1 MCVHQPQFSSARRRG
16 WSGRIKGEKLGGG
29 GERLGGGSN
38 PLRERPGVPAIVHIC
53 DRTLWRMTLLPGHP
67 RPAPGTP
74 MAECHWMEEEGSLF
88 KGLPQLPKVLR
99 APPTHGP
106 PAAGEHQEAL
116 GVRGTSSQRDSA
128 PGSSLQARIS
138 WVRKELLSLQLTDL
152 ALLRQLDPIAQEI
165 QDLRE
170 LQLQLEEL
178 FAEGELLG
186 PAPSSPW
193 HLCPLTL
200 SGGGEGKAL

>member
-1 MCVHQPQFSSARRRG
+1 
-16 WSGRIKGEKLGGG
+16 
-29 GERLGGGSN
+29 
-38 PLRERPGVPAIVHIC
+38 
-53 DRTLWRMTLLPGHP
+53 
-67 RPAPGTP
+67 
-74 MAECHWMEEEGSLF
+74 MEEEGSLF

-116 GVRGTSSQRDSA
+116 GVQGTSSQRDSA

-165 QDLRE
+165 QALRE
-170 LQLQLEEL
+170 LQLEEL

-186 PAPSSPW
+186 PAPSSHW

-200 SGGGEGKAL
+200 SGGVEGKAL

>member
-1 MCVHQPQFSSARRRG
+1 MERRVSTNLNSPRP
-16 WSGRIKGEKLGGG
+16 EGGG
-29 GERLGGGSN
+29 GDTTRGF
-38 PLRERPGVPAIVHIC
+38 P
-53 DRTLWRMTLLPGHP
+53 DT
-67 RPAPGTP
+67 PGTP
-74 MAECHWMEEEGSLF
+74 MAECPWMEEEGSLF

-99 APPTHGP
+99 APPMHGP

-116 GVRGTSSQRDSA
+116 GVQGTSSQRDSA

-138 WVRKELLSLQLTDL
+138 WVRKELGSPFRTGSDGESRRQRLRTSSGEQSLSLQLTDL

-165 QDLRE
+165 QALRE
-170 LQLQLEEL
+170 LQLEEL

-186 PAPSSPW
+186 PAPSSHW

-200 SGGGEGKAL
+200 SGGVEGKAL

>member
-1 MCVHQPQFSSARRRG
+1 MSRCQSAPRAAPCTAGPGWAQQLRG
-16 WSGRIKGEKLGGG
+16 TG
-29 GERLGGGSN
+29 GEGNRRFSFPAGSGEREHRSVAPSRSLG
-38 PLRERPGVPAIVHIC
+38 RHHQRF
-53 DRTLWRMTLLPGHP
+53 PGHP

-116 GVRGTSSQRDSA
+116 GVQGTSSQRDSA

-186 PAPSSPW
+186 PAPSSHW

-200 SGGGEGKAL
+200 SGGVEGKAL

>member
-1 MCVHQPQFSSARRRG
+1 
-16 WSGRIKGEKLGGG
+16 
-29 GERLGGGSN
+29 
-38 PLRERPGVPAIVHIC
+38 
-53 DRTLWRMTLLPGHP
+53 
-67 RPAPGTP
+67 

-116 GVRGTSSQRDSA
+116 GVQGTSSQRDSA

-170 LQLQLEEL
+170 LQLEEL

-186 PAPSSPW
+186 PAPSS
-193 HLCPLTL
+193 H
-200 SGGGEGKAL
+200 